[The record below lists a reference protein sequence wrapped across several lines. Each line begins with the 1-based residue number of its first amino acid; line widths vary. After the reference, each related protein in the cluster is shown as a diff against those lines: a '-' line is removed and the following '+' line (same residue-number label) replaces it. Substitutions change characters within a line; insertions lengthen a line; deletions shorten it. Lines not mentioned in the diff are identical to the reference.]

1 MSLASA
7 RVKLQE
13 SLREA
18 RIGWLAVRQQWDD
31 PAAKAIEHDAI
42 DPLEERIRAAVAAI
56 ERMET
61 FTHAVMRE
69 TRDEPH

>member
-31 PAAKAIEHDAI
+31 PAARAIEDDTI
-42 DPLEERIRAAVAAI
+42 GPLEERIRAAVAAI

-61 FTHAVMRE
+61 FTHSVMRE